1 MEVNHYYTNIQPDTQ
16 VYKMAVFL
24 LCLYNDCNTD
34 KRQSENDRLL
44 LPAVMAFK

>member
-16 VYKMAVFL
+16 VYKMSAFFFFYVFIMAGTL
-24 LCLYNDCNTD
+24 TRD
-34 KRQSENDRLL
+34 ENDRLL